1 MSYRKG
7 WGIDGSKRVFIF
19 ALLSLPPLFSPL
31 IGVVVMVVDIARV
44 VSVVIFVSMAPADA
58 GQLMSSLVGVSVA
71 PVVGLNFYVLSLPLM
86 SDGGTV

>member
-1 MSYRKG
+1 
-7 WGIDGSKRVFIF
+7 
-19 ALLSLPPLFSPL
+19 LFSPL